1 MNKKM
6 AVLAFTAGALM
17 AASQPAAACAT
28 CGCSLT
34 SDAATGLTTA
44 AGWRVS
50 LEYDY
55 LDQSQ
60 LRSGTGA
67 VAPGRVAGINDAGGD
82 QEVEH
87 DTINRYTTLGI
98 GYAVDANWNFR
109 LLVPYIDRGHATYG
123 SAGNPLTPD
132 QLSGATATG
141 LGDVKFLAN
150 YQGILPNHALG
161 LQAGIKLPTGR
172 YGGANADDSGTVGR
186 NPVTFST
193 GPIARNASPDNL
205 LDTSLDP
212 GTGSTDLIMGAYYFQ
227 PVSQDFD
234 AFANLQFQAA
244 VSHKLD
250 QQGADYRPGNQ
261 ATLSFGLRYEAN
273 PVFVPQVQVN
283 ITRKSSDQG
292 ALADL
297 GDTAGT
303 VAYVSPGFSWAAV
316 DKLQVY
322 GFVQL
327 PVASNLQGYQLF
339 PRWTAAAG
347 VSYSF

>member
-1 MNKKM
+1 M
-6 AVLAFTAGALM
+6 AALAFAAGALGT
-17 AASQPAAACAT
+17 ASLPAAACAT

-44 AGWRVS
+44 SGWRVS

-60 LRSGTGA
+60 LRNGTSA
-67 VAPGRVAGINDAGGD
+67 VAAARVAAINDAGGS
-82 QEVEH
+82 QEVER
-87 DTINRYTTLGI
+87 DTLNRYTTLGI
-98 GYAVDANWNFR
+98 GYAADANWNFR
-109 LLVPYIDRGHATYG
+109 LLVPYIDRGHTTYG
-123 SAGNPLTPD
+123 AAGNPLTPG

-141 LGDVKFLAN
+141 LGDVKFLVN

-172 YGGANADDSGTVGR
+172 YGGPNADATGTVGR
-186 NPVTFST
+186 NPVAFST
-193 GPIARNASPDNL
+193 GPNARNASPGNL

-234 AFANLQFQAA
+234 AFANAQFQAA
-244 VSHKLD
+244 VSHMLD
-250 QQGADYRPGNQ
+250 RQGADYRPGNL
-261 ATLSFGLRYEAN
+261 ATVSFGLRYEGS
-273 PVFVPQVQVN
+273 PLLVPQVQVN
-283 ITRKSSDQG
+283 ITHRTGDQG
-292 ALADL
+292 ALADV
-297 GDTAGT
+297 GDSAGT
-303 VAYVSPGFSWAAV
+303 AAYVSPGFSWAAA

-327 PVASNLQGYQLF
+327 PVYSNLQGYQLF
-339 PRWTAAAG
+339 PRWTATAG